1 MAKINR
7 IHTILMASC
16 ACVGLSACGA
26 DDIASPG
33 EGTIDFLRRK
43 VEEHI
48 RLLITV
54 TDCVI
59 II

>member
-16 ACVGLSACGA
+16 ACIGLSACGA

-33 EGTIDFLRRK
+33 EGTI
-43 VEEHI
+43 VNA
-48 RLLITV
+48 LLPTAPLSLNRNASV
-54 TDCVI
+54 TGAA
-59 II
+59 

>member
-26 DDIASPG
+26 DDISSPG
-33 EGTIDFLRRK
+33 EGTIAVSYTHLTLPTK
-43 VEEHI
+43 LEV
-48 RLLITV
+48 
-54 TDCVI
+54 
-59 II
+59 